1 MNEMQ
6 AMQWTRKMA
15 RQIMTGDALSDFLSL
30 GLKDR
35 LVGIATLAHIGG
47 DAEVREAALQLLL
60 DIAPEPSD
68 EELTETLEIV
78 RQAREKVI
86 ATI

>member
-15 RQIMTGDALSDFLSL
+15 RQIMSGDMLSDFLSL

-47 DAEVREAALQLLL
+47 DAEVREAALELLR
-60 DIAPEPSD
+60 DIAPEPTD
-68 EELTETLEIV
+68 EELAETLEIV
-78 RQAREKVI
+78 RQARKEVL